1 MQRIQRSTTALAGAA
16 TVIDIHSFLYMRL
29 SMANNLIQRDPFGGL
44 ARLDPFTDIDEI
56 FRDFFGSPV
65 LQRGRDVASRIRVD
79 ITETDQA
86 YQIKAE
92 IPGVNKDDIKVS
104 VDGNRVSINAEV
116 KEEKQT
122 DEGGRIVRSERMY
135 GQQYRSFTLPQEV
148 DDTSAQAR
156 YLDGVLE
163 LSLPKKAGAG
173 AKQLSIQ

>member
-1 MQRIQRSTTALAGAA
+1 
-16 TVIDIHSFLYMRL
+16 
-29 SMANNLIQRDPFGGL
+29 MANNLIQRDPFGGL
-44 ARLDPFTDIDEI
+44 ARFDPFTDIDEI
-56 FRDFFGSPV
+56 FRDFFGAPG
-65 LQRGRDVASRIRVD
+65 LQRGGRDVASRIRVD

-104 VDGNRVSINAEV
+104 VEGNRVSINAEI
-116 KEEKQT
+116 KEERQA

-156 YLDGVLE
+156 YQDGVLE

>member
-1 MQRIQRSTTALAGAA
+1 
-16 TVIDIHSFLYMRL
+16 
-29 SMANNLIQRDPFGGL
+29 MANNLIPRDPFGGL
-44 ARLDPFTDIDEI
+44 ARFDPFTDIDEI
-56 FRDFFGSPV
+56 FRDFFGTPG
-65 LQRGRDVASRIRVD
+65 LQRSGRDAASRIRVD

-92 IPGVNKDDIKVS
+92 IPGVSKDDIKVS
-104 VDGNRVSINAEV
+104 VEGNRVSINAEL
-116 KEEKQT
+116 KEERQT
-122 DEGGRIVRSERMY
+122 DEGGRMVRSERMY

-156 YLDGVLE
+156 YQDGVLE